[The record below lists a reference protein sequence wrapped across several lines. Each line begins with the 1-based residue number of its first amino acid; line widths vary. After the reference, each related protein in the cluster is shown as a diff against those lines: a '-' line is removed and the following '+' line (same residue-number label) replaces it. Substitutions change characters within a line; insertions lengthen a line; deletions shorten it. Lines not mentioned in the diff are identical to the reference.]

1 MTLKSSIS
9 TKTPS
14 DRQSSSK
21 STRRAVLTGSA
32 SLITS
37 SLLPHRLRA
46 QTQPDKISIAMA
58 AGNLTPVLEEIM
70 RQQGF
75 LTRFGLSSEP
85 LYVSDGTKIM
95 GSILAGEIDLCPMAG
110 FAQVFPAVEKGA
122 HLKIVNGGVLL
133 GQQTV
138 FSANP
143 AVKSISDLK
152 GKTIGVGSLGAQL
165 HQVMVALLIKNGV
178 DPADVT
184 FANIGSSPDVF
195 RAVAAKVIDA
205 GPAQIDFLPQL
216 DRTNVHVVQGGDM
229 WTNLPEYPFQGGFTS
244 DRMIKDKRELLV
256 RALSAYALVFRFVS
270 SPDSLD
276 SFKEARRK
284 VLNGKDADF
293 DAASEFQWRFFQTAK
308 PLATDL
314 IISDERLNYVQ
325 DLHLRFNVQQKK
337 LMLDDVADMSLAR
350 DAIARLG

>member
-1 MTLKSSIS
+1 LTRTFPLN
-9 TKTPS
+9 
-14 DRQSSSK
+14 SK
-21 STRRAVLTGSA
+21 LSRRAIVTGSA
-32 SLITS
+32 SLMAS
-37 SLLPHRLRA
+37 SLLPQKGRA
-46 QTQPDKISIAMA
+46 QSKLDKISIAVA
-58 AGNLTPVLEEIM
+58 AGNLTPVIEELM

-75 LTRFGLSSEP
+75 LSKFGLSSDP

-122 HLKIVNGGVLL
+122 KLKIVNGGVLL

-143 AVKSISDLK
+143 AVKTIADLK

-165 HQVMVALLIKNGV
+165 HQVMVALLMKNGV
-178 DPADVT
+178 DPASVT

-195 RAVAAKVIDA
+195 RAVTAKVIDA

-216 DRTNVHVVQGGDM
+216 DRTNVHVVEGGDM

-244 DRMIKDKRELLV
+244 DRMIADKRELFV
-256 RALSAYALVFRFVS
+256 RALAAYALVFRFVS
-270 SPDSLD
+270 GPGSLD
-276 SFKEARRK
+276 AFKDARRK

-314 IISDERLNYVQ
+314 VIPDERLNYVQ
-325 DLHLRFNVQQKK
+325 DLHLRFDVQKRK
-337 LMLDDVADMSLAR
+337 LLLAEVADMSLAR
-350 DAIARLG
+350 DAIARLT

>member
-1 MTLKSSIS
+1 MTR
-9 TKTPS
+9 TFPHN
-14 DRQSSSK
+14 SK
-21 STRRAVLTGSA
+21 LSRRALVTGSA
-32 SLITS
+32 SLMAS
-37 SLLPHRLRA
+37 SLLPQKGRA
-46 QTQPDKISIAMA
+46 QSKLDKISIAVA
-58 AGNLTPVLEEIM
+58 AGNLTPVIEELM

-75 LTRFGLSSEP
+75 LSKFGLSSDP

-122 HLKIVNGGVLL
+122 KLKIVNGGVLL

-143 AVKSISDLK
+143 AVKTIADLK

-165 HQVMVALLIKNGV
+165 HQVMVALLMKNGV
-178 DPADVT
+178 DPASVT

-195 RAVAAKVIDA
+195 RAVTAKVIDA

-216 DRTNVHVVQGGDM
+216 DRTNVHVVEGGDM

-244 DRMIKDKRELLV
+244 DRMIADKRELLV
-256 RALSAYALVFRFVS
+256 RALAAYALVFRFVS
-270 SPDSLD
+270 GPGSLD
-276 SFKEARRK
+276 AFKDARRK

-314 IISDERLNYVQ
+314 VIPDERLNYVQ
-325 DLHLRFNVQQKK
+325 DLHLRFDVQKRK
-337 LMLDDVADMSLAR
+337 LLLAEVADMSLAR
-350 DAIARLG
+350 DAIARLT